1 MKIMFNLKVKSPA
14 VMALIALA
22 AIVFV
27 FISPLFVLWAMNTLF
42 PTLAIPYTFET
53 WCATILIGVFLRGE
67 GIKFNKND

>member
-1 MKIMFNLKVKSPA
+1 MFNLKVKSPA

-22 AIVFV
+22 AIVFI

>member
-1 MKIMFNLKVKSPA
+1 
-14 VMALIALA
+14 
-22 AIVFV
+22 
-27 FISPLFVLWAMNTLF
+27 MNTLF

>member
-1 MKIMFNLKVKSPA
+1 MINFKVKSPV

-22 AIVFV
+22 AIVFIL
-27 FISPLFVLWAMNTLF
+27 ISPFFVLWSLNILF
-42 PTLAIPYTFET
+42 PALAIPYTFET

>member
-1 MKIMFNLKVKSPA
+1 MFNLKVKSPA

>member
-1 MKIMFNLKVKSPA
+1 MRIMFNLKVKSPA

-22 AIVFV
+22 AIVFI

>member
-1 MKIMFNLKVKSPA
+1 MRIMFNLKVKSPA

-22 AIVFV
+22 AIVFI
-27 FISPLFVLWAMNTLF
+27 FISPLFVLWSMNTLF